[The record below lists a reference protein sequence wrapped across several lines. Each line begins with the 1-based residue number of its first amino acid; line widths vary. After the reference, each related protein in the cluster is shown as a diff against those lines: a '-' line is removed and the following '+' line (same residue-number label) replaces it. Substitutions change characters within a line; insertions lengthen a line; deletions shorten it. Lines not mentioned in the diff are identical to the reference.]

1 MNEILLE
8 SRYGADLLEA
18 YKELMN
24 DMSEVITLNDLKDM
38 DSQDVKLLHDLIKFM
53 DVAMQS
59 TIFVIETV
67 RSIDRSQDKLLSE
80 VRELKAKL

>member
-8 SRYGADLLEA
+8 SRHGADLLEA

-67 RSIDRSQDKLLSE
+67 GSIDRSQDKLLSE